1 MRNRRRDVPS
11 TLKIDGQSFLPQLL
25 GKEGNPREW
34 IYSWYSVRGGPTGK
48 EWARNQRYKLYPDGK
63 FYDISQDRLETTPL
77 VELSPEAQQARATLQ
92 QALDQYKEA
101 RPASEKKTKKK

>member
-1 MRNRRRDVPS
+1 M
-11 TLKIDGQSFLPQLL
+11 
-25 GKEGNPREW
+25 
-34 IYSWYSVRGGPTGK
+34 RGGPTGK